1 MLKGANICKLAHNF
15 EKMAEIHITG
25 IKYIEI
31 NTQEDLEFKYKPD
44 VPKLKLVGNVI
55 IAEDEDAEDDQSVVF
70 LTQKQLNQV
79 LSNKEVELKLVDD
92 RWYPAKPLTK
102 EQVKKVGLVGIDA
115 EYLGSAGDIKCY
127 EAVKISE

>member
-15 EKMAEIHITG
+15 IKMAEIHITG

-44 VPKLKLVGNVI
+44 VPKLKLVGNII

-79 LSNKEVELKLVDD
+79 LNNKEVELKLVDD

-102 EQVKKVGLVGIDA
+102 EQVKKVGLVDIDA

>member
-1 MLKGANICKLAHNF
+1 
-15 EKMAEIHITG
+15 MAEIHITG

-44 VPKLKLVGNVI
+44 VPKLKLVGNI
-55 IAEDEDAEDDQSVVF
+55 IVAAEEEEDDEDDQSVVF

-79 LSNKEVELKLVDD
+79 LNNKEVELKLVDD
-92 RWYPAKPLTK
+92 RWYPAKPLSK
-102 EQVKKVGLVGIDA
+102 DQVKKVGLVDIDA

>member
-44 VPKLKLVGNVI
+44 VPKLKLVGNII
-55 IAEDEDAEDDQSVVF
+55 IAEDEDTEDDQSVVF

>member
-1 MLKGANICKLAHNF
+1 
-15 EKMAEIHITG
+15 MAEIHITG

-44 VPKLKLVGNVI
+44 VPKLKLVGNI
-55 IAEDEDAEDDQSVVF
+55 IVSDDEEEEDDDQSVVF

-79 LSNKEVELKLVDD
+79 LSNKDVELKLVED
-92 RWYPAKPLTK
+92 RWYPAKPLSK
-102 EQVKKVGLVGIDA
+102 EQVKKVGLVDIDA

>member
-1 MLKGANICKLAHNF
+1 MHHNF
-15 EKMAEIHITG
+15 IKMAEIHITG

-55 IAEDEDAEDDQSVVF
+55 VAEDEESDDDEQSVLF

-79 LSNKEVELKLVDD
+79 LINKEVELKLVED

-102 EQVKKVGLVGIDA
+102 EQIKKVGLVDIDA

-127 EAVKISE
+127 EAVKITE